1 VGNRESG
8 VRAFKAALRRLVLP
22 PDRGQMPKPGSAWE
36 TWVEYRLGC
45 LEDRQRWF
53 ERLILGAL
61 ILQVGLQV
69 LQMIK

>member
-1 VGNRESG
+1 
-8 VRAFKAALRRLVLP
+8 
-22 PDRGQMPKPGSAWE
+22 MPKPGSPWE
-36 TWVEYRLGC
+36 TWVEFRLGA